1 VGWGGVITF
10 SNLIAIPHYKH
21 AHPPGAHTYTH
32 TQTHTLP
39 TFTLRVYNPSPI
51 VKKKQDQ
58 HTAFLRNG
66 DDNDDADDDD
76 DDDADDD
83 IEEA

>member
-1 VGWGGVITF
+1 MITF
-10 SNLIAIPHYKH
+10 SNLIAIPHNKP
-21 AHPPGAHTYTH
+21 AHPPGAHTHTH
-32 TQTHTLP
+32 THTLP

-66 DDNDDADDDD
+66 DDNDDADDDAD
-76 DDDADDD
+76 DDDDD